1 MLVNVLV
8 LTGLSI
14 GVVQIPADQVT
25 SILLP
30 ALGLQLLFGNFFYFY
45 LARKLARRTGR
56 TDVTAMPYGPS
67 VPPMFIV
74 TFVIMLPIFLATKD
88 PIKAWSAGIAWAF
101 IIGLIILAGAF
112 FGPWV
117 RKVTPRAAML
127 GMLAG
132 IALTFISMRPA
143 AIMWEAAWI
152 AIPVLVIIIVGFFAN
167 VRLPGNM
174 PIGLAAL
181 LVGTAIGWIGG
192 FMEGGNVSQA
202 AKDIAIGLPGLEF
215 DKLLD
220 GMKELSPLLATA
232 IPLGIFNVSEV
243 MSNVES
249 ASAAGDDYNLRTVLL
264 ADGTGA
270 VAGSMMGCPFPPA
283 VYIGQPGWKKAG
295 GRISYS
301 LVTGI
306 MIFALC
312 ILGMFPLLAAL
323 LPLPAIVPVLLFIG
337 LVIGTQAFSAVPRAH
352 YPAILLA
359 VVPNIAAWGAGLVDN
374 ALVAAGTSVA
384 EGRRG
389 RPQRRGRHHRGPA
402 HARPGGGPRGPR
414 ARRVRRVPHRPALRA
429 RRDHLRRG
437 RAADARRAHARREGD
452 VVRFPAQGGAR
463 LRVRRDRLPRLRGD
477 EAARARARPDGPQR
491 RARRRVRRGHDAAGP
506 GSGGA
511 AGAHEEGRGPG
522 MTEAPTRRARRRSR
536 SSTASASARRRS
548 RGWRA
553 SCGGPG
559 GRVVLV
565 VERRGYGTRAACRRP
580 TASRTTSTTSSRRST
595 RRGSSG
601 RSWRAAAAARRSRSP
616 RR

>member
-1 MLVNVLV
+1 MSTITVDAAGAGPRVPFWTRGDLNATSGFFINMLVNVLV

-45 LARKLARRTGR
+45 LARKLALKTGR

-88 PIKAWSAGIAWAF
+88 PILAWSAGIAWAF

-152 AIPVLVIIIVGFFAN
+152 AIPVLAIIIAGFFAN
-167 VRLPGNM
+167 IRLPGNI

-181 LVGTAIGWIGG
+181 LLGTAIGWIGG
-192 FMEGGNVSQA
+192 FMEGGNVTQA
-202 AKDIAIGLPGLEF
+202 VKDISVGLPGLEF
-215 DKLLD
+215 DKLFD

-270 VAGSMMGCPFPPA
+270 VAGSIMGCPFPPA

-359 VVPNIAAWGAGLVDN
+359 VVPNIAAWGSGLVDN
-374 ALVAAGTSVA
+374 ALVAAGTSVEKVGA
-384 EGRRG
+384 EGLNGAGVITEGLHTLGQGAVLAGLVLGAFAVFLIDKRFV
-389 RPQRRGRHHRGPA
+389 
-402 HARPGGGPRGPR
+402 HA
-414 ARRVRRVPHRPALRA
+414 AIT
-429 RRDHLRRG
+429 
-437 RAADARRAHARREGD
+437 
-452 VVRFPAQGGAR
+452 
-463 LRVRRDRLPRLRGD
+463 
-477 EAARARARPDGPQR
+477 
-491 RARRRVRRGHDAAGP
+491 
-506 GSGGA
+506 SG
-511 AGAHEEGRGPG
+511 AGAILTLVGLMHGEKVTWFDSQPKVALGYAFGAIVCLGLAAMKLPERERDPTDPYDVPDDEFVEGMEIPE
-522 MTEAPTRRARRRSR
+522 TVAEP
-536 SSTASASARRRS
+536 
-548 RGWRA
+548 
-553 SCGGPG
+553 PKK
-559 GRVVLV
+559 LV
-565 VERRGYGTRAACRRP
+565 PA
-580 TASRTTSTTSSRRST
+580 
-595 RRGSSG
+595 
-601 RSWRAAAAARRSRSP
+601 
-616 RR
+616 

>member
-1 MLVNVLV
+1 MSAAVPAGAAPFHVPFWSRGDLNATSGFFINMLVNVLV

-30 ALGLQLLFGNFFYFY
+30 ALGLQLLFGNFYYFY
-45 LARKLARRTGR
+45 LARKLARRQGR

-74 TFVIMLPIFLATKD
+74 TFVIMLPIFLTTND

-112 FGPWV
+112 FGPTV
-117 RKVTPRAAML
+117 RKYTPRAAML

-152 AIPVLVIIIVGFFAN
+152 AIPVLAIIIAGFFAN
-167 VRLPGNM
+167 VRLPGNI

-181 LVGTAIGWIGG
+181 LVGTAIGWMGG

-249 ASAAGDDYNLRTVLL
+249 ASAAGDDYNLRHVLL

-306 MIFALC
+306 AIFALC

-359 VVPNIAAWGAGLVDN
+359 VVPNIAAWGSGLVDN
-374 ALVAAGTSVA
+374 ALVAAGTSAEKVGAASLNGAGVITEGLHTLGQGAVLAGLVLGAFAVFLIDRRFVHAAITCGAGAVLTLVGLMHGEKVTWFDSQPKVA
-384 EGRRG
+384 LGYAFG
-389 RPQRRGRHHRGPA
+389 AIVCIGF
-402 HARPGGGPRGPR
+402 
-414 ARRVRRVPHRPALRA
+414 
-429 RRDHLRRG
+429 
-437 RAADARRAHARREGD
+437 AAM
-452 VVRFPAQGGAR
+452 
-463 LRVRRDRLPRLRGD
+463 RLPERERDPTDPNDVPDD
-477 EAARARARPDGPQR
+477 EFVEGAIPDP
-491 RARRRVRRGHDAAGP
+491 
-506 GSGGA
+506 
-511 AGAHEEGRGPG
+511 EELPV
-522 MTEAPTRRARRRSR
+522 PTKKVAVP
-536 SSTASASARRRS
+536 A
-548 RGWRA
+548 
-553 SCGGPG
+553 
-559 GRVVLV
+559 
-565 VERRGYGTRAACRRP
+565 
-580 TASRTTSTTSSRRST
+580 
-595 RRGSSG
+595 
-601 RSWRAAAAARRSRSP
+601 
-616 RR
+616 